1 MARSELRHSSAVFRL
16 EELGM
21 RSLILSLTVF
31 SLVGGTHPDR
41 RGASAPDANVPTA
54 TTGQT
59 LTVKMLFDA
68 KGMRFEPKNIAI
80 NRGDVIRFV
89 NVSGGP
95 HNVAFDPSK
104 IPAAGRA
111 PLRAAM
117 TGQTG
122 QLTGPLVTAP
132 NAAYTISFANV
143 PAGTYP
149 YFCTPH
155 LGLGMT
161 GVITIK

>member
-1 MARSELRHSSAVFRL
+1 
-16 EELGM
+16 M
-21 RSLILSLTVF
+21 RSLILSVAVF
-31 SLVGGTHPDR
+31 SLVGFTRVDV
-41 RGASAPDANVPTA
+41 RGASAPDANLSTA
-54 TTGQT
+54 TKSRT
-59 LTVKMLFDA
+59 LTVN
-68 KGMRFEPKNIAI
+68 MRYEPKNITI

-95 HNVAFDPSK
+95 HNVAFDPSA
-104 IPAAGRA
+104 IPAAGTG

-117 TGQTG
+117 PNQTG
-122 QLTGPLVTAP
+122 QFTGPLVTAP

-143 PAGTYP
+143 PTGTYP
-149 YFCTPH
+149 YYCTPH